1 LGVAE
6 DRRRVVIEAVDPE
19 IDCGRFPIKRTV
31 GETVDV
37 SADAFADGHDLVAC
51 ALLWRPA
58 GKGEWT
64 EVPMEPLGN
73 DRFEGSFQVVALGRY
88 QYTVRAWI
96 DRFASW
102 SRDLEK
108 RVAAGQDVQVD
119 LAIGAALLGR
129 AASRASGADRKTLD
143 DLATLLRSGSAEAV
157 DVALSQELVS
167 LAARYAD
174 RTDATSYGRELEVIV
189 DPERARFS
197 SWYEMFPRS
206 ASPEEGR
213 PGTLRDCIALLPYVS
228 SMGFDVLYLPP
239 IHPIGETNRKGKNN
253 RTDSGPSD
261 PGSPW
266 AIGGRAG
273 GHMSLDPTLGSLE
286 DLRELVAA
294 ARNERIEVALD
305 IAFQATPDHPY
316 VREHPEWF
324 RKRPDGQIQY
334 AENPPKKYQ
343 DIYPFDFDT
352 EDRTGLWTELCGVVR
367 FWIDQGIRIFR
378 VDNPHTKPFAF
389 WEWLI
394 GEIKRDFPDVIFLSE
409 AFTRPKVM
417 YRLAKLGFT
426 QSYTYFAWRNT
437 AWELREYFAEL
448 TRTPIRE
455 FFRPNLWPNTPDIL
469 TEYLQLGGRPA
480 FVARAVLASTLGASW
495 GIYGPAFEL
504 TENRPR
510 ERGSE
515 EYLDSEK
522 YEYRFWDRGRPDSLA
537 EFIGRLNRI
546 RRENRALQSDRSL
559 RFHPMTN
566 PELLCYSKQT
576 ADRSNGIVVAVNLDP
591 HHTQSGWVDLD
602 LGALGIEP
610 SEPFQVHDLLTDAR
624 YLWHGSRNYLEL
636 NPYVVPAHVFRV
648 RRRVRTERDFDY
660 FM

>member
-1 LGVAE
+1 LGIPE
-6 DRRRVVIEAVDPE
+6 ERPRVVIEAVDPE

-31 GETVDV
+31 GESVEV
-37 SADAFADGHDLVAC
+37 SADAFTDGHDLVRC
-51 ALLWRPA
+51 VLRWRRVGSA
-58 GKGEWT
+58 DWIDS
-64 EVPMEPLGN
+64 PMRPLGN
-73 DRFEGSFQVVALGRY
+73 DRFTGRFEVGSLGRY
-88 QYTVRAWI
+88 QYTVRAWL
-96 DRFASW
+96 DRFGSW
-102 SRDLEK
+102 SRDLKK
-108 RVAAGQDVQVD
+108 RVEAGRDVRVD
-119 LAIGAALLGR
+119 LEIGSALLEKL
-129 AASRASGADRKTLD
+129 ASRAAGPDRKSLEQY
-143 DLATLLRSGSAEAV
+143 ASLLRSGSPEAV
-157 DVALSQELVS
+157 AAAASQALEM
-167 LAARYAD
+167 LAGRYAGEED
-174 RTDATSYGRELEVIV
+174 GASYSRELEVIV

-206 ASPEEGR
+206 ASPEPDR
-213 PGTLRDCIALLPYVS
+213 PGTLRDCIDLLPYVA

-239 IHPIGETNRKGKNN
+239 IHPIGATKRKGKNN
-253 RTDSGPSD
+253 RVQSEPSD

-273 GHMSLDPTLGSLE
+273 GHTSVDPALGTVA
-286 DLRELVAA
+286 DLRDLAAA
-294 ARNERIEVALD
+294 ARARGIEVALD

-324 RKRPDGQIQY
+324 RKRPDGKIQY
-334 AENPPKKYQ
+334 AENPPKKYE

-352 EDRTGLWTELCGVVR
+352 EDRSGLWTELCGVVR

-394 GEIKRDFPDVIFLSE
+394 GEIKRDFPEVVFLAE

-437 AWELREYFAEL
+437 ARELAEYFTEL
-448 TRTPIRE
+448 TQTSVRE

-469 TEYLQLGGRPA
+469 TEYLQVGGRPA
-480 FVARAVLASTLGASW
+480 FMARAVLASTLGASW

-504 TENRPR
+504 CENRAL

-522 YEYRFWDRGRPDSLA
+522 YQHRSWDRQRNDNLQ
-537 EFIGRLNRI
+537 ELIGRLNRI

-559 RFHPMTN
+559 RFHSVTN
-566 PELLCYSKQT
+566 SEMLCFSKQT
-576 ADRSNGIVVAVNLDP
+576 DDRSNVVVVAVNLDP
-591 HHTQSGWVDLD
+591 QHTQSGWVDLD
-602 LGALGIEP
+602 LEAIGIAAA
-610 SEPFQVHDLLTDAR
+610 EPFQVHDLLTDAR
-624 YLWHGSRNYLEL
+624 YLWHGSRNYVEL
-636 NPYVVPAHVFRV
+636 DPRAVPAHVLRV